1 MAVAFRD
8 YYETL
13 GVPRDASN
21 EDIRKA
27 YRKLARENHPDVNKD
42 PGADDRFKEIA
53 EAYEVLRDP
62 DKRKRYDQLGANWK
76 AGQDVSGAPG
86 WEEVFRRGRQRGGG
100 AGAGGGASA
109 GGAGG
114 TGGFGDGVRVE
125 FGGGDFDGADFS
137 EFFGDLFGGG
147 GLGGG
152 GRSSIF
158 DSFGGG
164 RRRSA
169 EQEAVL
175 ELSLE
180 EAVAGGRKRLSIDD
194 REFEVDIPPG
204 VRDGQRLRVRGGAGS
219 GDGDTAGDLILQ
231 IRLRRH
237 PRLRVKGDDLYVDLA
252 IAPWEGALGAR
263 VPVQTLTGSAQVSVP
278 AGSSS
283 GRRLR
288 LRGEGLPKAGGGKGD
303 LYAVLSI
310 KVPKKLTRKERNLFE
325 QLRDTSK
332 FDPRAGS

>member
-42 PGADDRFKEIA
+42 PSADDRFKEIS

-86 WEEVFRRGRQRGGG
+86 WEDVFRRGRQRGGAR
-100 AGAGGGASA
+100 AGAGGRGDPS
-109 GGAGG
+109 
-114 TGGFGDGVRVE
+114 GGFGDGVRVE
-125 FGGGDFDGADFS
+125 FGGDLDGTDFS

-147 GLGGG
+147 DGLGGGG

-158 DSFGGG
+158 DSFGSGSG
-164 RRRSA
+164 RTRRSA
-169 EQEAVL
+169 DQEAIL

-180 EAVAGGRKRLSIDD
+180 EAAAGGTRRLSIDG
-194 REFEVDIPPG
+194 RELEVDLPPG
-204 VRDGQRLRVRGGAGS
+204 VRDGQRLRVGGGAS
-219 GDGDTAGDLILQ
+219 SDSYGDLILR
-231 IRLRRH
+231 IRLRPH
-237 PRLRVKGDDLYVDLA
+237 PRLRIKGDDLQVDLP
-252 IAPWEGALGAR
+252 IAPWEGALGAK
-263 VPVQTLTGSAQVSVP
+263 VPVQTLTGSAQVTVP
-278 AGSSS
+278 PGSSS

-288 LRGEGLPKAGGGKGD
+288 LRGEGLPKEGGGKGD
-303 LYAVLSI
+303 LYAVVSI
-310 KVPKKLTRKERNLFE
+310 KVPRKLTRKERDLFE
-325 QLRDTSK
+325 QLSKVSK
-332 FDPRAGS
+332 FNPRAAG

>member
-42 PGADDRFKEIA
+42 PGAEDRFKEIS

-86 WEEVFRRGRQRGGG
+86 WEDVFRRGRQRGGAR
-100 AGAGGGASA
+100 AGAGGG
-109 GGAGG
+109 GGPS
-114 TGGFGDGVRVE
+114 GGFGDGVRVE
-125 FGGGDFDGADFS
+125 FGGDLDGADFS

-147 GLGGG
+147 G

-158 DSFGGG
+158 DSFGGSSG
-164 RRRSA
+164 RTRRSTD
-169 EQEAVL
+169 QEAIL

-180 EAVAGGRKRLSIDD
+180 EVAAGGTRRLSIDG
-194 REFEVDIPPG
+194 RELEVDIPPG
-204 VRDGQRLRVRGGAGS
+204 VRDGERLRVRGGAS
-219 GDGDTAGDLILQ
+219 SDGDLILR
-231 IRLRRH
+231 IRLRPH
-237 PRLRVKGDDLYVDLA
+237 PRLRIRGDDLQVDLP
-252 IAPWEGALGAR
+252 IAPWEGALGAK
-263 VPVQTLTGSAQVSVP
+263 VPVQTLTGTAQVTVP
-278 AGSSS
+278 PGSSS

-288 LRGEGLPKAGGGKGD
+288 LRGEGLPKEGGDKGD
-303 LYAVLSI
+303 LYAVVSI
-310 KVPKKLTRKERNLFE
+310 KVPKKLTRKERDLFE
-325 QLRDTSK
+325 QLSKVSK
-332 FDPRAGS
+332 FNPRAAG

>member
-13 GVPRDASN
+13 GVPRDAGN

-27 YRKLARENHPDVNKD
+27 YRKLAREHHPDVNKD
-42 PGADDRFKEIA
+42 PEADDRFKEIS

-76 AGQDVSGAPG
+76 AGQDVSAAPG

-100 AGAGGGASA
+100 AGGGS
-109 GGAGG
+109 GG
-114 TGGFGDGVRVE
+114 TGASGFGDGVRVE

-180 EAVAGGRKRLSIDD
+180 EAAAGGRKRLSIDD
-194 REFEVDIPPG
+194 RDFEVDIPPG
-204 VRDGQRLRVRGGAGS
+204 VRDGQRLRVRGGGGS
-219 GDGDTAGDLILQ
+219 GNGEAADDLILQ

-237 PRLRVKGDDLYVDLA
+237 PRLRVKGDDLYVDLP
-252 IAPWEGALGAR
+252 IAPWEGALGAK
-263 VPVQTLTGSAQVSVP
+263 VPVQTLTGSAQVTVP
-278 AGSSS
+278 PGSSS

-288 LRGEGLPKAGGGKGD
+288 LRGEGLPKAGSGKGD
-303 LYAVLSI
+303 LYAVISI
-310 KVPKKLTRKERNLFE
+310 KVPKKLTRKERDLFE
-325 QLRDTSK
+325 KLRDASK
-332 FDPRAGS
+332 FDPRAAG

>member
-42 PGADDRFKEIA
+42 PGAEDRFKEIS

-86 WEEVFRRGRQRGGG
+86 WEDVFRRGRQRGGAR
-100 AGAGGGASA
+100 AGAGGG
-109 GGAGG
+109 GGPS
-114 TGGFGDGVRVE
+114 GGFGDGVRVE
-125 FGGGDFDGADFS
+125 FGGDLDGADFS

-147 GLGGG
+147 G

-158 DSFGGG
+158 DSFGGSSG
-164 RRRSA
+164 RTRRSA
-169 EQEAVL
+169 DQEAIL

-180 EAVAGGRKRLSIDD
+180 EAAAGGTKRLSIDG
-194 REFEVDIPPG
+194 RELEVDIPPG
-204 VRDGQRLRVRGGAGS
+204 VRDGQRLRVRGGAS
-219 GDGDTAGDLILQ
+219 SDGDGDGDLILR
-231 IRLRRH
+231 IRLRPH
-237 PRLRVKGDDLYVDLA
+237 PRLRIKGDDLQVDLP
-252 IAPWEGALGAR
+252 IAPWEGALGAK
-263 VPVQTLTGSAQVSVP
+263 VPVATLTGTAQVTVP
-278 AGSSS
+278 PGSSS

-288 LRGEGLPKAGGGKGD
+288 LRGEGLPKEGGGKGD
-303 LYAVLSI
+303 LYAVVSI
-310 KVPKKLTRKERNLFE
+310 KVPKKLTRKERDLFE
-325 QLRDTSK
+325 QLSKVSK
-332 FDPRAGS
+332 FNPRAAG

>member
-21 EDIRKA
+21 EDVRKA

-42 PGADDRFKEIA
+42 RGAEDRFKEIS

-86 WEEVFRRGRQRGGG
+86 WEDVLRRGRQRGGAR
-100 AGAGGGASA
+100 AGAGGE
-109 GGAGG
+109 GGPN
-114 TGGFGDGVRVE
+114 GGFGDGVRVE
-125 FGGGDFDGADFS
+125 FGGDLDGADFS

-147 GLGGG
+147 G

-158 DSFGGG
+158 DSFGATSG
-164 RRRSA
+164 RTRRSA
-169 EQEAVL
+169 DQEAIL

-180 EAVAGGRKRLSIDD
+180 EAAAGGAKRLSIDG
-194 REFEVDIPPG
+194 RELEVDIPPG
-204 VRDGQRLRVRGGAGS
+204 VRDGQRLRVRGGAS
-219 GDGDTAGDLILQ
+219 SDGDSDGDLILR
-231 IRLRRH
+231 IRLRPH
-237 PRLRVKGDDLYVDLA
+237 PRLRIRGDDLQVDLP
-252 IAPWEGALGAR
+252 IAPWEGAVGAK
-263 VPVQTLTGSAQVSVP
+263 VPVQTLTGTAQVTVP
-278 AGSSS
+278 PGSSS

-288 LRGEGLPKAGGGKGD
+288 LRGEGLPKEGGGKGD
-303 LYAVLSI
+303 LYAVVSI
-310 KVPKKLTRKERNLFE
+310 KVPKKLTRKERDLFE
-325 QLRDTSK
+325 QLSKVSK
-332 FDPRAGS
+332 FNPRAAG

>member
-13 GVPRDASN
+13 GVPRDAST

-42 PGADDRFKEIA
+42 PGADDRFKEIS

-100 AGAGGGASA
+100 GGGAS
-109 GGAGG
+109 GG
-114 TGGFGDGVRVE
+114 TGSSGFGDGVRVE
-125 FGGGDFDGADFS
+125 FGGGDFDGGDFS

-147 GLGGG
+147 GGLGG

-158 DSFGGG
+158 DSFGSSSG
-164 RRRSA
+164 RTRRGA
-169 EQEAVL
+169 DQEAIL

-180 EAVAGGRKRLSIDD
+180 EAATGGTRRLSIDG
-194 REFEVDIPPG
+194 RELEVDLPAG
-204 VRDGQRLRVRGGAGS
+204 ARDGQRLRVRGGVSDDDDA
-219 GDGDTAGDLILQ
+219 AGDLILR
-231 IRLRRH
+231 IRLRPH
-237 PRLRVKGDDLYVDLA
+237 PRLRVKGDDLQVDLP
-252 IAPWEGALGAR
+252 IAPWEGALGAK
-263 VPVQTLTGSAQVSVP
+263 VPVQTLTGTVQLTVP
-278 AGSSS
+278 PGSSS

-288 LRGEGLPKAGGGKGD
+288 LRGEGLPKEGGGKGD
-303 LYAVLSI
+303 LYAVVSI
-310 KVPKKLTRKERNLFE
+310 KVPKKLTRKERDLFE
-325 QLRDTSK
+325 QLSKVSK
-332 FDPRAGS
+332 FNPRAAG

>member
-42 PGADDRFKEIA
+42 PGADDRFKEIS

-100 AGAGGGASA
+100 AGGGS
-109 GGAGG
+109 GG
-114 TGGFGDGVRVE
+114 TGASGFGDGVRVE

-137 EFFGDLFGGG
+137 EFFGDLFGGGG

-180 EAVAGGRKRLSIDD
+180 EAAAGGRKRLSIDD

-237 PRLRVKGDDLYVDLA
+237 PRLRVQGDDLYVDLP
-252 IAPWEGALGAR
+252 IAPWEGALGAK
-263 VPVQTLTGSAQVSVP
+263 VPVQTLTGSAQVTVP
-278 AGSSS
+278 PGSSS

-288 LRGEGLPKAGGGKGD
+288 LRGEGLPKAGSGKGD
-303 LYAVLSI
+303 LYAVISI
-310 KVPKKLTRKERNLFE
+310 KVPKTLTRKERDLFE
-325 QLRDTSK
+325 KLRDASK
-332 FDPRAGS
+332 FDPRAAG

>member
-42 PGADDRFKEIA
+42 PGAADRFKEIS

-86 WEEVFRRGRQRGGG
+86 WEDVFRRGRQRAG
-100 AGAGGGASA
+100 AGAGGGGG
-109 GGAGG
+109 GGAS
-114 TGGFGDGVRVE
+114 GGFGDGVRVE
-125 FGGGDFDGADFS
+125 FGGDLDGADFS

-147 GLGGG
+147 GA

-158 DSFGGG
+158 DSFGSSSG
-164 RRRSA
+164 RARRGA
-169 EQEAVL
+169 DQEAIF

-180 EAVAGGRKRLSIDD
+180 EAAAGGTRRLSIDG
-194 REFEVDIPPG
+194 RELDVEIPPG
-204 VRDGQRLRVRGGAGS
+204 VRDGQRLRVRGGAS
-219 GDGDTAGDLILQ
+219 SDSDGDLILR
-231 IRLRRH
+231 IRLRPH
-237 PRLRVKGDDLYVDLA
+237 PRLRIKGDDLEVDLP
-252 IAPWEGALGAR
+252 IAPWEGALGAK
-263 VPVQTLTGSAQVSVP
+263 VPVQMLTGSAQVTVP
-278 AGSSS
+278 PGSSS

-288 LRGEGLPKAGGGKGD
+288 LRGEGLPKDGGGKGD
-303 LYAVLSI
+303 LYAVVSI
-310 KVPKKLTRKERNLFE
+310 KVPKKLTRKERDLFE
-325 QLRDTSK
+325 QLSKVSK
-332 FDPRAGS
+332 FNPRAVG